1 MKSLGK
7 GLLCLIVLFY
17 AINDLSAQNSS
28 VTIGPGDLKSSAVL
42 WLVPTGGQGLLL
54 PSISTATR
62 TSMSLNATDEKG
74 MMVFDNQLNKVFY
87 WSGSAWVEASGS
99 GAGGS
104 GTVTSVGLSL
114 PSSVFGATTPITT
127 SGNLTST
134 FNSQTAASV
143 FAAPSGAAGV
153 PSFRALT
160 NTDIPGLDAGK
171 ITTGSFSVI
180 RGGTGLTTAPSN
192 GQILIGNGTGY
203 ALSTLTAGSGV
214 SITNGPG
221 TVTISSAGLSNP
233 MTANGDIIFG
243 GASGVPT
250 RLAGSAGFLKST
262 GAAAPTWSTLA
273 VSDIP
278 NLDAAKIS
286 TGSFGVARG
295 GTGLTTSPT
304 NGQFLIGN
312 GTGYSLTTLT
322 QGTGVTITN
331 GAGTVTISASG
342 LSNPMTTTG
351 DIIFGGASGTPSR
364 LAGGAGVLKSTGA
377 AAPTWG
383 ALNLNSAEV
392 TGTLPLTQ
400 GGTGATTAALARTN
414 LGLGSLSTL
423 SSISTTEITNGT
435 VGVADLSS
443 MGATANQILQFDG
456 STWTPINTP
465 TGGSGVTSVA
475 LSLPTIF
482 SVTGSPVTTT
492 GTLSA
497 TLASQTA
504 ATVFA
509 APAGAAGAP
518 SFRALA
524 ATDLPNHDAAKIT
537 TGSFGVARGGTG
549 LTATP
554 TNGQVL
560 IGNGTGYSLAT
571 LTQGSGVTI
580 TNGAGIV
587 TIASTGLSNPMTT
600 TGDIIFGGASGTP
613 SRLAGGAG
621 VLKSTGAAAPTWGAL
636 NLNSAEVTGT
646 LPLTQGGTGATTA
659 ALARTN
665 LGLGSLSTLSSISTT
680 EITNGTVGVA
690 DLSSMGATANQIL
703 QYDGSTWTPINTPTG
718 GSGVTSVA
726 LSLPTIFSVTGSP
739 VTTTG
744 TLSATLASQ
753 AAATVFAAPT
763 GAPGAPSFRA
773 LAAADIP
780 NHDAAKI
787 TTGSFGVARGGTG
800 LTATPTNGQ
809 VLIGNGTGYSLA
821 TLTQGSGVTITNGAG
836 TVTIASTGL
845 TNPMTAAGDMIIGG
859 GAGAPTRLAIGTGVL
874 RSNGATQSWTSIDLA
889 STDVTGILPVTAGGT
904 GRATWDGLLL
914 GSGSTISDIST
925 GTNGQIL
932 KASGGSPSWQNF
944 IVTDV
949 EIQDNTIM
957 NADINTAAN
966 IDGSKINTAF
976 GNKNISTTG
985 TLSSGAITATNL
997 ASINS
1002 VSYAWPASQGAVNS
1016 VLQNNGSGT
1025 LSWATVATAF
1035 SAANAIIKGNAAGSA
1050 QVASSMTDDGTTVSS
1065 TADINITTG
1074 NFYKINNQNFVGLTG
1089 TTSTHFGQGAGA
1101 VNTALHNTFVGFE
1114 AGNGTTTGEDNLF
1127 VGRRAGYSNVTAGY
1141 NTYLG
1146 KNAGYFNTTG
1156 LNTFIGWSA
1165 GYNTGGMLTGGS
1177 TFVGANAGYASTG
1190 SYNTFIGEQAG
1201 ENNVGGE
1208 FNVFLGRITGASN
1221 IGGDQI
1227 TLIGHGADVAAD
1239 NLINATAIGYN
1250 AEVSTS
1256 SSLVLGGTGA
1266 QVVNVG
1272 IGVTGPST
1280 DLHVVHSNSGGAAN
1294 GDGFTIQ
1301 NGAGAHSWTMFVSN
1315 STGNLVLM
1323 QDLSNTVMGQFD
1335 DSNGAYTG
1343 ASDRRLK
1350 KNINDLEL
1358 VLPRISAMNIR
1369 RYHYKRQNDS
1379 DPTNIG
1385 VIAQELKEVFP
1396 ELVKYAPEQD
1406 TYTVDYMSMAP
1417 IAIKAIQEQ
1426 QTMIEDLQKQVTEL
1440 QSKLKKE
1447 ENTNSELSAKLEL
1460 LLDDVEAIK
1469 KSVGLDQKAQNTPKK

>member
-7 GLLCLIVLFY
+7 GLLCLIVLFN

-87 WSGSAWVEASGS
+87 WNGSAWVEASGS

-114 PSSVFGATTPITT
+114 PSSVFGAATPITT

-134 FNSQTAASV
+134 FNSQTAATV

-160 NTDIPGLDAGK
+160 NTDIPSLDAGK
-171 ITTGSFSVI
+171 ITAGSFSVL
-180 RGGTGLTTAPSN
+180 RGGTGLTTSPAN
-192 GQILIGNGTGY
+192 GQLLIGNGTGY
-203 ALSTLTAGSGV
+203 VLSTLTAGAGV
-214 SITNGPG
+214 SITNGAG
-221 TVTISSAGLSNP
+221 TITISSSGLSNP
-233 MTANGDIIFG
+233 MTSNGDIIFG

-262 GAAAPTWSTLA
+262 GAAAPTWSALA
-273 VSDIP
+273 ATDIP

-295 GTGLTTSPT
+295 GTGLTAAPT

-312 GTGYSLTTLT
+312 GTGYSLATLT

-342 LSNPMTTTG
+342 LSNPMTATG

-364 LAGGAGVLKSTGA
+364 LAGAAGVLKSTGA
-377 AAPTWG
+377 AAPAWG
-383 ALNLNSAEV
+383 AVNLNSAEV

-423 SSISTTEITNGT
+423 SSVSTTEITNGT
-435 VGVADLSS
+435 IGIADLSN
-443 MGATANQILQFDG
+443 MGATANQILQYDG
-456 STWTPINTP
+456 STWAPINTP

-475 LSLPTIF
+475 LSLP
-482 SVTGSPVTTT
+482 
-492 GTLSA
+492 A
-497 TLASQTA
+497 
-504 ATVFA
+504 
-509 APAGAAGAP
+509 
-518 SFRALA
+518 
-524 ATDLPNHDAAKIT
+524 
-537 TGSFGVARGGTG
+537 
-549 LTATP
+549 
-554 TNGQVL
+554 
-560 IGNGTGYSLAT
+560 
-571 LTQGSGVTI
+571 
-580 TNGAGIV
+580 
-587 TIASTGLSNPMTT
+587 
-600 TGDIIFGGASGTP
+600 
-613 SRLAGGAG
+613 
-621 VLKSTGAAAPTWGAL
+621 
-636 NLNSAEVTGT
+636 
-646 LPLTQGGTGATTA
+646 
-659 ALARTN
+659 
-665 LGLGSLSTLSSISTT
+665 
-680 EITNGTVGVA
+680 
-690 DLSSMGATANQIL
+690 
-703 QYDGSTWTPINTPTG
+703 
-718 GSGVTSVA
+718 
-726 LSLPTIFSVTGSP
+726 IFSVTGSP

-753 AAATVFAAPT
+753 AAATVFAAPA
-763 GAPGAPSFRA
+763 GGPGAPTFRA
-773 LAAADIP
+773 LTATDIP

-800 LTATPTNGQ
+800 LATTPTNGQ
-809 VLIGNGTGYSLA
+809 ILIGNGTGYSLATLTQGSGVTITNGAGTVTIASTGLSNPMTTTGDIIFGGATGTPTRLAGSAGFLKSTGAAAPTWSALAATDVPNLDAAKITTGSFGTARGGTGLTTTPTNGQILIGNGTGYSLA

-845 TNPMTAAGDMIIGG
+845 TNPMSAAGDMIVG
-859 GAGAPTRLAIGTGVL
+859 GASGTPTRLAIGTGIL
-874 RSNGATQSWTSIDLA
+874 RSNGATQSWTSIDMA
-889 STDVTGILPVTAGGT
+889 STDVTGTLPVANGGT
-904 GRATWDGLLL
+904 GRTTWDGLLI
-914 GSGSTISDIST
+914 GSGSTINDIST
-925 GTNGQIL
+925 GANGQIL
-932 KASGGSPSWQNF
+932 KASGGTPSWQNF
-944 IVTDV
+944 VVTDV
-949 EIQDNTIM
+949 EIQDNSIM

-1002 VSYAWPASQGAVNS
+1002 VSYAWPAAQGGANS

-1035 SAANAIIKGNAAGSA
+1035 SASNTIIKGNAAGTA

-1074 NFYKINNQNFVGLTG
+1074 NFYKINNQNFVGLSG
-1089 TTSTHFGQGAGA
+1089 TTSTHFGAGAGS
-1101 VNTALHNTFVGFE
+1101 VNTGLHNTFVGFE
-1114 AGNGTTTGEDNLF
+1114 AGNGTTSGEDNLF
-1127 VGRRAGYSNVTAGY
+1127 VGRRAGYSNTTAGY
-1141 NTYLG
+1141 NTYVG

-1208 FNVFLGRITGASN
+1208 FNVFLGRISGASN

-1227 TLIGHGADVAAD
+1227 TLIGHGADVTVD

-1280 DLHVVHSNSGGAAN
+1280 DLHVVHGNTGGAAN
-1294 GDGFTIQ
+1294 GDGLTIQ

-1335 DSNGAYTG
+1335 DSNGTYTQS
-1343 ASDRRLK
+1343 SDRRLK

-1358 VLPRISAMNIR
+1358 VLPRISAMNVR
-1369 RYHYKRQNDS
+1369 RYHYKRQKDS

-1385 VIAQELKEVFP
+1385 VIAQELQEVFP

-1417 IAIKAIQEQ
+1417 LAIKAIQEQ
-1426 QTMIEDLQKQVTEL
+1426 QTMIEELQKQVTEL

-1447 ENTNSELSAKLEL
+1447 EDTNSQLSAKLES